1 MNSPRYFSSKHYSF
15 YSRIND
21 SCLLSLPDL
30 TLVKIL
36 QYIDLS
42 ELLISVTKTCKR
54 LNEIINCNYVLWR
67 HISFEFEVIIPKDTL
82 ERIINHSIG
91 FWTFLIP
98 FAELKLEVPEID
110 WLFVNGFCRAKEL
123 YWLDLTNCKISTLC
137 FLKCLPNIQILN
149 VSGCNNLVNDD
160 FLAIQNCTN
169 IDQLYVSFTEIK
181 PSTIVVLTSKLCFT
195 VLESCA
201 IPLGINDIQSIFSA
215 SYTTLLYVQLTLA
228 DTIDEKLFRQN
239 FCQRYIDCSIQIY
252 KKRTE

>member
-1 MNSPRYFSSKHYSF
+1 MN
-15 YSRIND
+15 
-21 SCLLSLPDL
+21 
-30 TLVKIL
+30 
-36 QYIDLS
+36 
-42 ELLISVTKTCKR
+42 E
-54 LNEIINCNYVLWR
+54 
-67 HISFEFEVIIPKDTL
+67 
-82 ERIINHSIG
+82 
-91 FWTFLIP
+91 
-98 FAELKLEVPEID
+98 
-110 WLFVNGFCRAKEL
+110 FCRAKEL

-181 PSTIVVLTSKLCFT
+181 PSTIVLLISKLCLT